1 MEYSHQDMLWMEP
14 PRVMLTYTAMTVIL
28 LVSIVP
34 VLTPGPVVLF
44 LQTIMPFMSSKT
56 RRHFTPLMNSRVD
69 LLIRGAD
76 WLVYLLVLTVLT
88 MWTDELQGFDQCA
101 ILLNMEFERVF
112 YKNNFASG
120 VELLNI
126 YMICKI
132 AIWLYLLEICAD
144 L

>member
-1 MEYSHQDMLWMEP
+1 MVP
-14 PRVMLTYTAMTVIL
+14 PRVTLIYTVMTVIPL
-28 LVSIVP
+28 ALIVL
-34 VLTPGPVVLF
+34 VLTPGPLVLF
-44 LQTIMPFMSSKT
+44 LHTIMPFMSSKM

-76 WLVYLLVLTVLT
+76 LLVYLPMLPVLT
-88 MWTDELQGFDQCA
+88 MWTDKVQGFDQCA

-132 AIWLYLLEICAD
+132 AILLILLEICAD